1 MTVAQYSEIILL
13 KCQWTV
19 HFKIA
24 HFLMWT
30 SSQFQ
35 KKREKYTRKRKNNQ
49 KHSLSEQ
56 SGSNRLSSA
65 DGRELIFF
73 APGIFSDTL
82 YHT

>member
-35 KKREKYTRKRKNNQ
+35 KKGKNIQERERITKSTV
-49 KHSLSEQ
+49 SLSSQVATDSVVQME
-56 SGSNRLSSA
+56 GN
-65 DGRELIFF
+65 
-73 APGIFSDTL
+73 
-82 YHT
+82 